1 LIEGSQVTKSKQLI
15 DQGSAKGQLS
25 LKPVENLFDLF
36 EDIFRKKNYDK
47 KLEIFQY
54 NNKTDAKTLL
64 VMGNECQMAFRIGV

>member
-1 LIEGSQVTKSKQLI
+1 MTKSKQLI

-47 KLEIFQY
+47 KLENFQY
-54 NNKTDAKTLL
+54 NNKTDAKTY
-64 VMGNECQMAFRIGV
+64 

>member
-1 LIEGSQVTKSKQLI
+1 MTKLKQLI

-47 KLEIFQY
+47 KLENFQY

-64 VMGNECQMAFRIGV
+64 VMGL